1 MAKTRT
7 ELVKGT
13 LDLMILR
20 TLELRPM
27 HGAAI
32 AERIAQITHG
42 TFEVKAGSLFPAL
55 HRLEQ
60 QGWITGEWT
69 SSADGRR
76 VKSYVLTAL
85 GRRQLNAEKASWSR
99 VVTAMNQVLS
109 SS

>member
-1 MAKTRT
+1 M
-7 ELVKGT
+7 KGT
-13 LDLMILR
+13 VDLMILR

-32 AERIAQITHG
+32 AQRIAQITGG
-42 TFEVKAGSLFPAL
+42 TFEIKAGSLFPAL

-69 SSADGRR
+69 SSADSRR
-76 VKSYVLTAL
+76 VKSYVLTAS
-85 GRRQLNAEKASWSR
+85 GRRQLNAEKASWNR